1 MIKKLEPIKAFDC
14 SDTLQAKMQHHSY
27 HNDCIKKINELVDA
41 VNELKK
47 HEEQHLDLLTQ
58 LNEMRLQNTQKAE
71 FDPYEEQRKWIG
83 KLCRFWDDDAFITS
97 KDWAFGILTSIDKGM
112 QYQYCCNV
120 NCNFKHCEP
129 VKPND
134 NAIYNGD

>member
-1 MIKKLEPIKAFDC
+1 MIKKLEPIKSFDC
-14 SDTLQAKMQHHSY
+14 SDTPQAKMQHHNY

-41 VNELKK
+41 VNSIVSVQEKLIDSRFVIETK
-47 HEEQHLDLLTQ
+47 HEAPT
-58 LNEMRLQNTQKAE
+58 
-71 FDPYEEQRKWIG
+71 DPYAEQRKWIG
-83 KLCRFWDDDAFITS
+83 KLCRFWDDGDAFITS